1 MKTEEFENK
10 YVALQAEAKA
20 LAAEL
25 KPFVKRYKSLCK
37 KASALG
43 HKADN
48 DKKLYRE
55 NKELGDNEPDGWN
68 IHVLFRLTDFED
80 EASFFLQDACVLLL
94 NLADE
99 PFRSKT
105 KKRNPSSQNNQW

>member
-25 KPFVKRYKSLCK
+25 KPFAKRYKALCK
-37 KASALG
+37 KACALG
-43 HKADN
+43 SKADN

-55 NKELGDNEPDGWN
+55 NKELGDTETDGWD
-68 IHVLFRLTDFED
+68 IRVILRLTDFED
-80 EASFFLQDACVLLL
+80 ESSFLLQDANTLLL
-94 NLADE
+94 NLVDQ
-99 PFRSKT
+99 PFRSET
-105 KKRNPSSQNNQW
+105 EKRKPSSQNN

>member
-1 MKTEEFENK
+1 MTTAQFKEK
-10 YVALQAEAKA
+10 YEGLQEEAKA
-20 LAAEL
+20 IATEL
-25 KPFVKRYKSLCK
+25 KPLAKRYKALCK

-43 HKADN
+43 HKADY

-80 EASFFLQDACVLLL
+80 EAGFLLQDANTLLL
-94 NLADE
+94 NLADQ
-99 PFRSKT
+99 PFNEQIRRKH
-105 KKRNPSSQNNQW
+105 